1 MINRRHNLFAER
13 SIIVLYNTLLRY
25 NTLFRTF
32 CKTYKIQNINAFK
45 NLKIVWEKLNWYLHV
60 KMKNLF

>member
-25 NTLFRTF
+25 NTLFHTF